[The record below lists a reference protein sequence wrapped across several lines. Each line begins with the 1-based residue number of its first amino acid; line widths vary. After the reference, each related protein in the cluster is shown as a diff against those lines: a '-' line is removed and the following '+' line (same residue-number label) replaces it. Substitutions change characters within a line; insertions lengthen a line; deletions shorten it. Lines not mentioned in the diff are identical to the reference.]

1 MIKKLTAHGNSAA
14 LIIDKPVLEL
24 LGITMDTPLEVSTDG
39 RSLVISPVPDARRE
53 TRVRAALR
61 RVNRRHGETL
71 RKLAE

>member
-14 LIIDKPVLEL
+14 LIIDKPILEL

-39 RSLVISPVPDARRE
+39 RNLVVSPVSDARRE
-53 TRVRAALR
+53 RRVLAALR
-61 RVNRRHGETL
+61 RVNARHGKTL